1 MYKKLSHLQV
11 KHSEQRKLGVCLKT
25 TATDVAENETDLEV
39 FHFISSRLVRS
50 MFHPHLDVE
59 EHGQTNRL

>member
-25 TATDVAENETDLEV
+25 TATDVAEKRDRSRSIP
-39 FHFISSRLVRS
+39 FHFQPFSTEHVSSPS
-50 MFHPHLDVE
+50 
-59 EHGQTNRL
+59 